1 MRRVMVVVMLA
12 GSLLLAACSPDLS
25 QSLSATIQTKATS
38 VSAGTRAAERAIPA
52 TVLISDTVPYEIV
65 AAGDPMVGAGESP
78 VTVAWRLGAK
88 LPETLAA
95 FPDEAQVALEPLR
108 TQAGSDLYLAIY
120 GGQQPSSGYE
130 VKIIAVTQQDNRLQ
144 VTYQVAGPP
153 PGQGAATVLTYPY
166 VIARVAETTTAPTDV
181 VFVEQTIVR

>member
-1 MRRVMVVVMLA
+1 MVSVMLA
-12 GSLLLAACSPDLS
+12 GSLLLAACGSELS

-38 VSAGTRAAERAIPA
+38 VSAGTRAAERASSA
-52 TVLISDTVPYEIV
+52 TVLLGDAVPYEIV
-65 AAGDPMVGAGESP
+65 AAGDPMVGVGESP
-78 VTVAWRLGAK
+78 VTAAWRPGAN

-95 FPDEAQVALEPLR
+95 FPDEAQAAVEPLR
-108 TQAGSDLYLAIY
+108 MQAGSDLYLAIY
-120 GGQQPSSGYE
+120 GGVQPSSGYE

-153 PGQGAATVLTYPY
+153 PGQGAATVLTHPY
-166 VIARVAETTTAPTDV
+166 VIARVADTTTAPSDV